1 MFLHVGVHVG
11 LPPLQVPWTE
21 LYGQSFMEKDAQ
33 TAMENPGHKS
43 SRPRIPDSVPPAVT
57 DLIRACWQHNPK
69 ARPSMTEVVAYLMQ
83 LCHQQ
88 VPVSDQAEDMVLD
101 EAVVSHAGSA
111 DDAEATDF
119 NGASNAVLRYHT
131 VLEGSE
137 EELPGGLCS
146 IM

>member
-1 MFLHVGVHVG
+1 MYIG

-33 TAMENPGHKS
+33 TAMENPGHKP
-43 SRPRIPDSVPPAVT
+43 SRPRITTSIPPAVT
-57 DLIRACWQHNPK
+57 DLIRACWQHKPK

-88 VPVSDQAEDMVLD
+88 VPVSDQAEDMILE
-101 EAVVSHAGSA
+101 EAVGSHAGSA

-119 NGASNAVLRYHT
+119 SGASNAVSSYGT
-131 VLEGSE
+131 VIDGSEEEEE